1 MKGSD
6 VIVVGAGIG
15 GLAAAL
21 GLLRAGQRVR
31 VFEQVAELG
40 EVGAGLS
47 ITPNAGKSLVALG
60 LGETLR
66 RIGSRPPAGAIRHYA
81 TGEVLVTLAQDQT
94 GERYGL
100 PLYHVHRADL
110 HEALAAAVR
119 VLDPACLVTGNAL
132 VGLDSRAD
140 GVAAR
145 LRDGSVATA
154 DWLVGADGIHS
165 ATRVALFG
173 PDRPNFT
180 GYLAY
185 RGLVPGER
193 VPPHLLAPPLCMT
206 VGPRRLLMR
215 YPLRGGALVNIV
227 AIAQR
232 SAWTE
237 EGWSV
242 RATPAELLA
251 EFADFEPHAR
261 ELLELVPP
269 PVGSS
274 ASSST
279 GSFASARAIAT
290 RWRMPPES
298 CSGSLPRRPRG
309 RARRAAPC
317 ARARASAGPAAEP
330 PDRDQHVVE
339 RREFRQ
345 QEVELE
351 DEAEPR
357 EAQRR
362 ELRRGERG
370 GVAPFEQ
377 HAPRARPVEQAEQVE
392 QRGLARARRAGDRDE
407 LPAPMVS
414 EMSAT
419 SVTPSGRRPGDAL
432 CGDERRLA
440 HAAPRTI
447 CTGSSRPRG
456 VPG

>member
-1 MKGSD
+1 MKSSS

-47 ITPNAGKSLVALG
+47 ITPNAGKALVALG

-66 RIGSRPPAGAIRHYA
+66 RIGSRPPDGAIRHYA
-81 TGEVLVTLAQDQT
+81 TGEVLVTLAQDQS

-110 HEALAAAVR
+110 HDALAAAVR
-119 VLDPACLVTGNAL
+119 ALDPACLVTGNAL
-132 VGLDSRAD
+132 VGLGSRAG

-145 LRDGSVATA
+145 LRDGTVATA

-180 GYLAY
+180 GYVAF
-185 RGLVPGER
+185 RGLLPGPR
-193 VPPHLLAPPLCMT
+193 VPPALLSPPLCMT

-242 RATPAELLA
+242 RATRDELLA

-261 ELLELVPP
+261 DLLELVPP
-269 PVGSS
+269 ERLFKWGLFDRDPLPTWTRGR
-274 ASSST
+274 ST
-279 GSFASARAIAT
+279 LLGDAAHA
-290 RWRMPPES
+290 MPPFTGQGAVMALEDAAVL
-298 CSGSLPRRPRG
+298 GRVAAAAADPDDALRRYEAARHPRVT
-309 RARRAAPC
+309 AALVMS
-317 ARARASAGPAAEP
+317 RARALTYFADDPAQQVRALGAGMA
-330 PDRDQHVVE
+330 
-339 RREFRQ
+339 
-345 QEVELE
+345 
-351 DEAEPR
+351 
-357 EAQRR
+357 
-362 ELRRGERG
+362 ELRTLYDYDAGS
-370 GVAPFEQ
+370 VA
-377 HAPRARPVEQAEQVE
+377 A
-392 QRGLARARRAGDRDE
+392 
-407 LPAPMVS
+407 
-414 EMSAT
+414 
-419 SVTPSGRRPGDAL
+419 
-432 CGDERRLA
+432 
-440 HAAPRTI
+440 
-447 CTGSSRPRG
+447 
-456 VPG
+456 

>member
-1 MKGSD
+1 MKGSS

-31 VFEQVAELG
+31 VFEQVDELG

-47 ITPNAGKSLVALG
+47 ITPNAGKALVALG
-60 LGETLR
+60 LGETLW

-81 TGEVLVTLAQDQT
+81 SGEVLVTLAQDQA

-100 PLYHVHRADL
+100 PLFHVHRADL

-119 VLDPACLVTGNAL
+119 ALDPGCLVTGNAL

-145 LRDGSVATA
+145 LRDGTVATA

-185 RGLVPGER
+185 RGLVPGKY
-193 VPPHLLAPPLCMT
+193 VPPELLSPPLCMT

-215 YPLRGGALVNIV
+215 YPLRGGSLVNLV

-242 RATPAELLA
+242 PATREELLA

-261 ELLELVPP
+261 ELLERV
-269 PVGSS
+269 S
-274 ASSST
+274 
-279 GSFASARAIAT
+279 
-290 RWRMPPES
+290 PERLFKW
-298 CSGSLPRRPRG
+298 GLFDRDPLPSWTRG
-309 RARRAAPC
+309 RATLLGDAAHAMPPFTGQGAVMALEDAAVLGRAA
-317 ARARASAGPAAEP
+317 AAAANP
-330 PDRDQHVVE
+330 
-339 RREFRQ
+339 
-345 QEVELE
+345 
-351 DEAEPR
+351 DEALRRYETARHARVTAALVMSRSRALTYFADDP
-357 EAQRR
+357 AQQVRALGAGMA
-362 ELRRGERG
+362 ELRTLYDYDAGA
-370 GVAPFEQ
+370 VA
-377 HAPRARPVEQAEQVE
+377 V
-392 QRGLARARRAGDRDE
+392 
-407 LPAPMVS
+407 
-414 EMSAT
+414 
-419 SVTPSGRRPGDAL
+419 
-432 CGDERRLA
+432 
-440 HAAPRTI
+440 
-447 CTGSSRPRG
+447 
-456 VPG
+456 